1 MGSRGLLLKYFI
13 FIHIFSYLFDFTTQ
27 NICTSR
33 GRVCGCVCVGGGG
46 GGGGRGRVGVLERT

>member
-33 GRVCGCVCVGGGG
+33 GRVCGGVCVCGGGG
-46 GGGGRGRVGVLERT
+46 GGGGGLEC